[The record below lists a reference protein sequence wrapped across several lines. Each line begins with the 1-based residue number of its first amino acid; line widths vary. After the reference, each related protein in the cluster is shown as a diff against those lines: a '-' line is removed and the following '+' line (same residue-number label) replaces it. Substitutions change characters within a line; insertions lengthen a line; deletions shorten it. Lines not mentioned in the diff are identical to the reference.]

1 MKIAIAGLGLIGG
14 SLAKAIKKNTEYTV
28 YGYDISRD
36 VISAAMAEEAID
48 YSIQPEEMGCCDLV
62 IVALHPNET
71 IDFILD
77 NRENFKKDGIV
88 IDCCGVKGCGKAAE
102 RRRSAFSG
110 LPPYGGPRVFG
121 LFILAGQ
128 PF

>member
-88 IDCCGVKGCGKAAE
+88 ID
-102 RRRSAFSG
+102 
-110 LPPYGGPRVFG
+110 
-121 LFILAGQ
+121 
-128 PF
+128 